1 MLANI
6 ILCYRKYLS
15 TQLEK
20 YGLVICRGGFEIATS
35 CLGRLSSD
43 ELYIH

>member
-15 TQLEK
+15 LLLEK
-20 YGLVICRGGFEIATS
+20 YGLVICRGAFEITTS
-35 CLGRLSSD
+35 SLGRLSND
-43 ELYIH
+43 DIYLH